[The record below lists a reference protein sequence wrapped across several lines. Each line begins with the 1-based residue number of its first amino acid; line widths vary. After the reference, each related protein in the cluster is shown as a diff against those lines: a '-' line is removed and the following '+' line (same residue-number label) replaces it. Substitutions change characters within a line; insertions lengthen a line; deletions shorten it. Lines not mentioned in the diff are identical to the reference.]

1 MPLKK
6 LDPLTLP
13 AMAGVIGSGVSQS
26 SAACVPK
33 YTTSVAIVQIGSPIL
48 MTSAGANQPRASLSG
63 RKARGPICSAAR
75 IGPND
80 GEVRHDR

>member
-26 SAACVPK
+26 SAACVPN
-33 YTTSVAIVQIGSPIL
+33 YTTGVTIVQIGSPIL
-48 MTSAGANQPRASLSG
+48 MTSAGANQPLALRG
-63 RKARGPICSAAR
+63 RKAREPICTAAPT
-75 IGPND
+75 GLND